1 MEISHPHT
9 HSRQSPSTY
18 VEVGL
23 RAAAPAHGADAL
35 VPRIL
40 VPIRDGENVAVD
52 ADGKACL
59 IFLGVGGFGV
69 LSFWNGSM
77 GLIDG
82 VDTWVGAHMHHMHKS
97 KIEKSTHRG
106 PAPCGCRTPTR

>member
-59 IFLGVGGFGV
+59 KILGSGGV
-69 LSFWNGSM
+69 W
-77 GLIDG
+77 G
-82 VDTWVGAHMHHMHKS
+82 VDFLEWVHGFVRRRRYMGRCTYA
-97 KIEKSTHRG
+97 
-106 PAPCGCRTPTR
+106 